1 MSFFRRLTFF
11 LGLVLGLV
19 TAAAAGTVVL
29 TYLFTGMLPSLE
41 FAGEK
46 PELALMTPDEVVTV
60 VREQVSKAKAE
71 SGITIAGGESN
82 DQAI

>member
-1 MSFFRRLTFF
+1 MGFFKRLTFY
-11 LGLVLGLV
+11 LGLLMGLA

-41 FAGEK
+41 FTGEK

-60 VREQVSKAKAE
+60 VREQVSKARAE
-71 SGITIAGGESN
+71 SGITLEGGESN
-82 DQAI
+82 DETV